1 MSTPPEGTQ
10 SLNLTDWSRDGRFL
24 IFFANSPKS
33 GDDIWVMP
41 VDGDHKPFPFLRTQ
55 YGEFGARL
63 SPDGRWI
70 AYLSNESGTRE
81 VYVKKFFP
89 EPDGGASAA
98 AGKWIVSRGGSAGM
112 IHWRKDGKELY
123 YLSADSKVMAVDVT
137 TMPDFHSGTPK
148 PLFTLSQAF
157 LRRSGTPGNLADIA
171 SDGKRFLFALPV
183 EQNQPDDIKLV
194 LNWEAGLKK

>member
-1 MSTPPEGTQ
+1 MNFLGNVDAVIFDLRNNDGGEPRMLAVLSTYLFSEPTH
-10 SLNLTDWSRDGRFL
+10 LNDLYNRN
-24 IFFANSPKS
+24 I
-33 GDDIWVMP
+33 
-41 VDGDHKPFPFLRTQ
+41 
-55 YGEFGARL
+55 
-63 SPDGRWI
+63 
-70 AYLSNESGTRE
+70 SNESGTRE

-89 EPDGGASAA
+89 EPDGGASAV

-137 TMPDFHSGTPK
+137 TTSDFHSGTPK
-148 PLFTLSQAF
+148 PLFALSQAF
-157 LRRSGTPGNLADIA
+157 LRRSNTPGNLADIA